1 MKKKRKI
8 RGSRLFLGLLL
19 LFLLAGGIWWQRQP
33 KLVRLGVYA
42 GSSWDVPTQTEEKV
56 LDQAIAR
63 FEKTHPGVKI
73 VYESGI
79 PKNQYASWLA
89 NQILHGQ
96 EPDLYMV
103 SSTELPVLAAR
114 GAVEDLTPLMDKQ
127 VDPSHFYPVALE
139 AGKYKNRQYA
149 LPFESNPVL
158 MCVNKDLLEKEG
170 IAIPKEGW
178 TLEEFYT
185 ICQKVTRDTDG
196 DGELDQ
202 FGITDY
208 TWGEALAADG
218 G

>member
-8 RGSRLFLGLLL
+8 RGTRFFLGIFLLL
-19 LFLLAGGIWWQRQP
+19 LLAGGIWWRRQP
-33 KLVRLGVYA
+33 RIVRLGVYA

-79 PKNQYASWLA
+79 PKNKYANWLA

-114 GAVEDLTPLMDKQ
+114 GAVEDLTPLM
-127 VDPSHFYPVALE
+127 E
-139 AGKYKNRQYA
+139 NR
-149 LPFESNPVL
+149 SI
-158 MCVNKDLLEKEG
+158 LL
-170 IAIPKEGW
+170 IFIQ
-178 TLEEFYT
+178 L
-185 ICQKVTRDTDG
+185 
-196 DGELDQ
+196 L
-202 FGITDY
+202 
-208 TWGEALAADG
+208 
-218 G
+218 

>member
-1 MKKKRKI
+1 MCP
-8 RGSRLFLGLLL
+8 
-19 LFLLAGGIWWQRQP
+19 P
-33 KLVRLGVYA
+33 K
-42 GSSWDVPTQTEEKV
+42 PEEKV

-149 LPFESNPVL
+149 LPL
-158 MCVNKDLLEKEG
+158 R
-170 IAIPKEGW
+170 AI
-178 TLEEFYT
+178 LF
-185 ICQKVTRDTDG
+185 
-196 DGELDQ
+196 
-202 FGITDY
+202 
-208 TWGEALAADG
+208 
-218 G
+218 